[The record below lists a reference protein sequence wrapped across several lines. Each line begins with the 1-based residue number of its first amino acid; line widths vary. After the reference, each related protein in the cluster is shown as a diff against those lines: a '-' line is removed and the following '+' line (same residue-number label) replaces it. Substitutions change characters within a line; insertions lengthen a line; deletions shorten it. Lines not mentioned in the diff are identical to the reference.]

1 VSELIRD
8 MVAADIPDLD
18 ALLQIAYGASR
29 SYERRLRDALANP
42 TARTLVI
49 EQDGK
54 PAAMGT
60 LHDYVTI
67 GYIALLGVAPQHQR
81 QGMGRR
87 LMDAL
92 IEASRALAHATLAL
106 ESSDAAQRLYHTL
119 GFTPLGITLGF
130 AGPCTNEIAKVDAR
144 VRRAMVTDGEI
155 LAAYDAVVFGGDR
168 ATTINTWFADGRCTV
183 FIADDGDH
191 IGGYVVA
198 RDGRIGPWV
207 AQSPGAAAALFDA
220 ARATLDGQIAVAY
233 VPEENLSALAILA
246 QRGWTPRTRNTYMA
260 LGDTS
265 NLSRR
270 GIYGLISL
278 GEG

>member
-1 VSELIRD
+1 MRD
-8 MVAADIPDLD
+8 MVAADIPALD
-18 ALLQIAYGASR
+18 SVLQIAYGASR
-29 SYERRLRDALANP
+29 SYDRRLRDALANP
-42 TARTLVI
+42 TARTIVI
-49 EQDGK
+49 EHDGK

-60 LHDYVTI
+60 LHDYSTV
-67 GYIALLGVAPQHQR
+67 GYVALLGVAPEHQR

-92 IEASRALAHATLAL
+92 IDASRALGHATLAL
-106 ESSDAAQRLYHTL
+106 ESTDAARRLYERL
-119 GFTPLGITLGF
+119 GFTALGVTLGV
-130 AGPCTNEIAKVDAR
+130 AGRCNADATVSDAR
-144 VRRAMVTDGEI
+144 VRRAMVADAEI
-155 LAAYDAVVFGGDR
+155 IAAYDAVAFGGDR
-168 ATTINTWFADGRCTV
+168 ATTIGTWFADGACTV

-198 RDGRIGPWV
+198 RAGRIGPWV

-220 ARATLDGQIAVAY
+220 ARAVLDGSNAVVY
-233 VPEENLSALAILA
+233 VPEENFSALAILA
-246 QRGWTPRTRNTYMA
+246 QRGWTPRTRNAHMA

-265 NLSRR
+265 NASRR